1 MSDGLN
7 TPIEL
12 IIIAFVHVE
21 FCGSSALN
29 GERRIACVNCVVF
42 SIRSTSL

>member
-12 IIIAFVHVE
+12 IIAFVGVE

-29 GERRIACVNCVVF
+29 GEKRIACVYCVVF